1 MTINIQYMEVKSF
14 RFACGFMVYRLKA
27 QVIFIKFLQDINS
40 NSNIVEPID
49 TKSIN
54 NNYYLEILDFIGGIM
69 KLFNRFKKKVEEVT
83 SEEINCDVCGVT
95 LKSYQKS
102 EHKKL
107 CEECFSKINE
117 D

>member
-1 MTINIQYMEVKSF
+1 ME
-14 RFACGFMVYRLKA
+14 R
-27 QVIFIKFLQDINS
+27 N
-40 NSNIVEPID
+40 
-49 TKSIN
+49 
-54 NNYYLEILDFIGGIM
+54 M
-69 KLFNRFKKKVEEVT
+69 KLFKKSKKKNEEET
-83 SEEINCDVCGVT
+83 DEEINCDVCGVT